1 MEGIEPSSNEMC
13 HWGWKT
19 SGVNDIRERQTER
32 GEKGERRAC
41 KQRERKG
48 NKWEKKEETDKMRL
62 LEAEEEAKF
71 K

>member
-1 MEGIEPSSNEMC
+1 M
-13 HWGWKT
+13 